1 MYSCINGATTMPYSL
16 EEDLTVAAQ
25 AGFKAVEI
33 WSRKLDLYLDTHEV
47 EELKSQL
54 DLHNLKVAS
63 LCPYSLIGFSD
74 QAESLEMI
82 VKAASVAAEISCP
95 ILLVCADSPPPNL
108 DRGEAYRIMA
118 DVTRRYADLAAD
130 YGITIAIEPL
140 GRHPFIPG
148 PREALEVIERAGN
161 SNLSLM
167 IDTFHYYKSGITLQE
182 VEAIPVELI
191 SIVHVNDS
199 EDLPLGELTDQNRL
213 YMGDGVIPLKEIMK
227 ILKRKKYCGA
237 ISVEIFRQ
245 AYWQDNPLKIAQK
258 SKAAYDKIVT
268 D

>member
-1 MYSCINGATTMPYSL
+1 
-16 EEDLTVAAQ
+16 
-25 AGFKAVEI
+25 
-33 WSRKLDLYLDTHEV
+33 
-47 EELKSQL
+47 
-54 DLHNLKVAS
+54 
-63 LCPYSLIGFSD
+63 
-74 QAESLEMI
+74 
-82 VKAASVAAEISCP
+82 
-95 ILLVCADSPPPNL
+95 
-108 DRGEAYRIMA
+108 
-118 DVTRRYADLAAD
+118 
-130 YGITIAIEPL
+130 
-140 GRHPFIPG
+140 
-148 PREALEVIERAGN
+148 
-161 SNLSLM
+161 M